1 MRIILTSIALLTLL
15 FKSYGQEGL
24 SFKTDQQFYLK
35 GKSTI
40 IGNTILSTH
49 KTRAYNDNSGIN
61 DLLKLE
67 HIDVDDDRSTFNSS
81 KAILDLNVNPS
92 KLKYAAL
99 YWSAIYKYDKGKK
112 VIERTDNG
120 KKTLQRIV
128 YDGKESRS
136 NDVHKVILKLPN
148 GADTSINGSIIF
160 DSYQSQ
166 LFEDTK
172 PYVCYADVTD
182 LLKSQNSLSGIYT
195 LANIRATEGYV
206 SGGAS
211 GGWLL
216 YMIYE
221 DDESANKF
229 FTTFNGFVE
238 VAEKPVDIVFSGF
251 NTSGIGKVN
260 TSLSLGSLEGDRKIR
275 GDDCLFFDS
284 YTKKYVPLTSPLR
297 PENNYFNGSITVD
310 DPAFTNRIPNSS
322 NNLGFDLVKQNIPY
336 NNTASSAND
345 LTRTAFRFKTTSD
358 RFYLFFVAF
367 ETEISAMSADTNN
380 DIALNDTSAIKTK
393 DINTI
398 NTTKTNGT
406 SSSKKSVT
414 PNTNVD
420 NVPTDELT
428 QEEALAKIVALKT
441 TRVPNLTEGYY
452 LVTNVF
458 AIEKNALKWM
468 KFLLNNGYNPGVY
481 INPENGWHYVYV
493 DDSEDPLPVYLKRK
507 EISSESFFKDLWI
520 HKINL

>member
-1 MRIILTSIALLTLL
+1 MRILSAILIFTTC
-15 FKSYGQEGL
+15 FMSYGQEGL
-24 SFKTDQQFYLK
+24 SFNTDQQFYLK
-35 GKSTI
+35 GNSTI
-40 IGNTILSTH
+40 IGNSILSTH
-49 KTRAYNDNSGIN
+49 KSRAYNDNSGIN

-67 HIDVDDDRSTFNSS
+67 YIDVDQDRTTFNSS
-81 KAILDLNVNPS
+81 QAILDLSIKPS

-112 VIERTDNG
+112 VIERIDNG
-120 KKTLQRIV
+120 KKTLQRVV
-128 YDGKESRS
+128 YDGKDSRS

-148 GADTSINGSIIF
+148 GTDTAINGNIVF
-160 DSYQSQ
+160 DSYQTK
-166 LFEDTK
+166 LFKDTK
-172 PYVCYADVTD
+172 PYVCYADVTS
-182 LLKSQNSLSGIYT
+182 LLKSQNTLSGIYT
-195 LANIRATEGYV
+195 VANIKATEGYV

-221 DDESANKF
+221 DEQSANKF

-238 VAEKPVDIVFSGF
+238 VAEKPVDIVFTGF
-251 NTSGIGKVN
+251 STSGIGNVN
-260 TSLSLGSLEGDRKIR
+260 TSLSLGALEGDQKIR
-275 GDDCLFFDS
+275 GDDCMFFDS
-284 YTKKYVPLTSPLR
+284 YTKKYIPLTSPFR
-297 PENNYFNGSITVD
+297 PENNFFNGSITVD

-322 NNLGFDLVKQNIPY
+322 NNLGFDLIKQNIPY

-367 ETEISAMSADTNN
+367 ETEISAMSSDTNS
-380 DIALNDTSAIKTK
+380 DIALNDTSKIKTK

-398 NTTKTNGT
+398 NTTK
-406 SSSKKSVT
+406 KSVSPKEVVVKPT
-414 PNTNVD
+414 IIAKT
-420 NVPTDELT
+420 VPTDKLT
-428 QEEALAKIVALKT
+428 QEEALAKIMALET
-441 TRVPNLTEGYY
+441 TSVPNLTEGYY

-481 INPENGWHYVYV
+481 INPKNGWHYVYV
-493 DDSEDPLPVYLKRK
+493 DDSEDPLPIYLKRK
-507 EISSESFFKDLWI
+507 EISSESFFKNLWI